1 MMSIFNLINDDLD
14 RIKSDINTLIDQ
26 STKQELSEEEKALE
40 IKFNAGLIIRES
52 SEPSNNTLEIS
63 EADAAPHV
71 VSFNKKDMRIILEH
85 TKKENESVMK
95 EIEAQEKNLKLVKE
109 NVNKILNK

>member
-14 RIKSDINTLIDQ
+14 RIKSDINNLIDRT
-26 STKQELSEEEKALE
+26 TKQELTDEEKTLE
-40 IKFNAGLIIRES
+40 IKFNTGLSIRES
-52 SEPSNNTLEIS
+52 NELSKNPVENFE
-63 EADAAPHV
+63 EDASLHA
-71 VSFNKKDMRIILEH
+71 VSFNRKDMRIILEH
-85 TKKENESVMK
+85 TKKENESITK